1 VRRLFGA
8 RGIASHDATGMARR
22 VCQVCHSE
30 GTWPLHRIATLN
42 TEHTNRHQ
50 SRLYNLGRLVRVA
63 RHAP

>member
-1 VRRLFGA
+1 
-8 RGIASHDATGMARR
+8 MARR